1 MQQTQLHCGSS
12 SRARRA
18 RVGVQDML
26 FALLATFLLA
36 VPMVRTSE
44 LSEIGAANERAESIA
59 YSTRA
64 VGLMRTALHSRR
76 EAIVF
81 TSSIQAR
88 LGRGPQHQPLLLAG
102 HRLPN
107 GLMAPMTC

>member
-1 MQQTQLHCGSS
+1 MRDTRTQCGFLDLLVAI
-12 SRARRA
+12 RCRG
-18 RVGVQDML
+18 RVGL
-26 FALLATFLLA
+26 LALLASFLLA
-36 VPMVRTSE
+36 VPTIRTGE
-44 LSEIGAANERAESIA
+44 LNEIGSAKERVEDVAFM
-59 YSTRA
+59 TRA
-64 VGLMRTALHSRR
+64 VGLMRTALHGRR

-88 LGRGPQHQPLLLAG
+88 LGRDQRPEPTKPSG

>member
-1 MQQTQLHCGSS
+1 MHETQFQSGFT
-12 SRARRA
+12 SRTRRA
-18 RVGVQDML
+18 RGRVQDVL
-26 FALLATFLLA
+26 LTLLAAFLLA
-36 VPMVRTSE
+36 VPMIRTNE
-44 LSEIGAANERAESIA
+44 LSESGANERVENVAFA
-59 YSTRA
+59 TRT
-64 VGLMRTALHSRR
+64 VSLMRTALHGRR

-88 LGRGPQHQPLLLAG
+88 LGREPQHQPLLLAG

>member
-1 MQQTQLHCGSS
+1 MQDTQLQRGISS
-12 SRARRA
+12 RTRRARRL
-18 RVGVQDML
+18 QDVL
-26 FALLATFLLA
+26 LALLATFLLA
-36 VPMVRTSE
+36 VPMIRTNE
-44 LSEIGAANERAESIA
+44 LSEIGGANERVESVA
-59 YSTRA
+59 FTTRT
-64 VGLMRTALHSRR
+64 VSLMRTALHGRR

-88 LGRGPQHQPLLLAG
+88 LGRETQHQPLLLAG